1 MSQDN
6 HITLR
11 GYLTAEPTL
20 YQKTPTATPITEI
33 RIGSTPRRLNRETGE
48 WYDAPASYFTVKCW
62 RRLAINAASSLHK
75 GDMVVVRGRVYMN
88 HWIDRQQR
96 QQSRMEIEADSLGH
110 DLAYGWSRF
119 LRGTRSQSDR
129 ADAVNAGELA
139 RQDVGSGDS
148 GLRSVGD
155 TDPGSGFG
163 NGSGVG
169 TVTGSTETGQGPDG
183 YGAGLANHDASS
195 AHDISSPYDAGSANS
210 GTADDEYSSE
220 GEYSAADGYSAV
232 DRSAGTS
239 ATPDSSVVSITES
252 DGDEALKSDDV
263 LAASALTGVESLPE
277 VEREVETVPF

>member
-20 YQKTPTATPITEI
+20 YQKTATAIPITEI

-88 HWIDRQQR
+88 HWVDRQQR

-139 RQDVGSGDS
+139 RQDVGS
-148 GLRSVGD
+148 
-155 TDPGSGFG
+155 
-163 NGSGVG
+163 
-169 TVTGSTETGQGPDG
+169 
-183 YGAGLANHDASS
+183 ANADA
-195 AHDISSPYDAGSANS
+195 
-210 GTADDEYSSE
+210 ADDEYSGDNGYSADDR
-220 GEYSAADGYSAV
+220 YSAADPL
-232 DRSAGTS
+232 AGTS
-239 ATPDSSVVSITES
+239 ATPDSSAVSITES
-252 DGDEALKSDDV
+252 DDGGALKSDDV
-263 LAASALTGVESLPE
+263 LAASALTDVESLSE
-277 VEREVETVPF
+277 VEREVEAVPF